1 MTEQI
6 KMETFLRIEPSIN
19 SGKHPFKRYFQNTKA
34 FNPSE
39 FSNVTT
45 GNSLSGIGGIGG
57 HQFFA
62 SLPRIKKKRP
72 GDKIQPTPEDPQ
84 GL

>member
-1 MTEQI
+1 M
-6 KMETFLRIEPSIN
+6 
-19 SGKHPFKRYFQNTKA
+19 G
-34 FNPSE
+34 
-39 FSNVTT
+39 TT

-57 HQFFA
+57 LFA

-84 GL
+84 GLSNIPFSDQILTFIFREKTQNRAIRSNRYLHRVK